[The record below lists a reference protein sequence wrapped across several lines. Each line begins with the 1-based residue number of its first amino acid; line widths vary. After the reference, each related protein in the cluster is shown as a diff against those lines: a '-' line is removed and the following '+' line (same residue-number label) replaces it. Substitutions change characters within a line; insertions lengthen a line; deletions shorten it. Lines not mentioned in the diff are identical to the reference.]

1 MNNKKIVITRPML
14 QSDRFK
20 RQLIDAGIDKNQLL
34 ISPVIEIEK
43 IKNDPKIDS
52 NSIILFTSENAVFNW
67 DCKNKNKFS
76 CYCVGLNTTNSAK
89 ELGLNSKFLG
99 KDIKSFIK
107 NFPQKDKNDY
117 HYLRGKDITFD
128 LTLSLKRMGIKI
140 RETIVYKQLAKNLSD
155 QAKLSLQSNE
165 ETTIVV
171 FSNLS
176 ALAIVNEL
184 NKIKL
189 SNTNFLCL
197 SANIE
202 KTLKS
207 RGIENTRISDQPSV
221 ESIISILTG

>member
-1 MNNKKIVITRPML
+1 MNNNLT
-14 QSDRFK
+14 
-20 RQLIDAGIDKNQLL
+20 
-34 ISPVIEIEK
+34 
-43 IKNDPKIDS
+43 
-52 NSIILFTSENAVFNW
+52 
-67 DCKNKNKFS
+67 KF
-76 CYCVGLNTTNSAK
+76 
-89 ELGLNSKFLG
+89 
-99 KDIKSFIK
+99 
-107 NFPQKDKNDY
+107 
-117 HYLRGKDITFD
+117 
-128 LTLSLKRMGIKI
+128 
-140 RETIVYKQLAKNLSD
+140 
-155 QAKLSLQSNE
+155 SLQSNE

-176 ALAIVNEL
+176 AQAIVNEL